1 MVVTLTTKRLLLREF
16 QPADWVAFRALEAEP
31 ALYYYEPAAP
41 TETDTRTYLQQ
52 AQAEVLEVPRA
63 HYRLALTLPPQAE
76 VCGRVTL
83 SLLNRAIRE
92 WEIGWAVHP
101 RLWGQGLATEATQAL
116 LGFAFAELRAH
127 RVVAFSHAENAAS
140 LRVMCKLGLQ
150 QEGLLRATRWWR
162 NTWSNE
168 VVFAILE
175 QEWTP

>member
-1 MVVTLTTKRLLLREF
+1 MVTFTTERLVLREF
-16 QPADWVAFRALEAEP
+16 QPTDWATFRALEAEP

-41 TETDTRTYLQQ
+41 TETDTQAYVER
-52 AQAEVLEVPRA
+52 AQAEAQQTPRT
-63 HYRLALTLPPQAE
+63 HYRLALTRLSEAE

-83 SLLNRAIRE
+83 AQLNPAIRE

-101 RLWGQGLATEATQAL
+101 RLWGQGFATEAARAL
-116 LGFAFAELRAH
+116 LAFAFAELRAH

-140 LRVMCKLGLQ
+140 LRVMRRLGLQ

-162 NTWSNE
+162 DAWSNE

-175 QEWTP
+175 QEWPL